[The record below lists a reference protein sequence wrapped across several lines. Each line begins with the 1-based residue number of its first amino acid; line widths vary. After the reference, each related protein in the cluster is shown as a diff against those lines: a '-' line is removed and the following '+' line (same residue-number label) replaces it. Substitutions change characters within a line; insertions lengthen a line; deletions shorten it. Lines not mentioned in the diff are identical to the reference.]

1 MGKTPE
7 QTFFPK
13 KYADGQ
19 QAHEKMLGITNH
31 MEMQIEAMS
40 YHFTP
45 VVITSVG
52 KDVEKRDPLYIIY
65 GNINWC
71 SHYEKQ

>member
-1 MGKTPE
+1 
-7 QTFFPK
+7 
-13 KYADGQ
+13 
-19 QAHEKMLGITNH
+19 
-31 MEMQIEAMS
+31 MQIEAMS

-71 SHYEKQ
+71 SHYEKQQRVPQKIKNRTTI